1 MDDNKRN
8 YEIFSVLLNESEE
21 GISFAVA
28 SPKLQKKLA
37 AWARAGQVGTFD
49 YLDLPEEDRNYK
61 FTNIQPLFILHPDLT
76 SFLLFNAQ
84 EALITREDYLQLNF
98 SRDMLIRTH
107 KNIIFFVTKNVYEN
121 IVRIAHDINS
131 STKLKVFFEDEESY
145 SKDDAKSAK
154 DGETAGSGHAAK
166 IAIGTES
173 NGAKSDGGSAA
184 EMVERELDGDVP
196 GGTMEKLREDLLHG
210 KLTVVFGR
218 YPQGENGEVEP
229 LLWRVLRVKGSMVLL
244 ITEKLID
251 AVAYNIVDRSVTW
264 ETCTLRKWM
273 NEDFIWEAFDEEE
286 ASHITEVHVKNS
298 NNKKNDTDGGND
310 TRDQVFALSIE
321 EANGYFQNDRDRV
334 AEVTPYA
341 IRRGSYYTQKK
352 LLPSDSVPYKMGWWW
367 LRSPGLY
374 SSDAAC
380 VFTGGIVSA
389 DGHGVSSYGAS
400 ARPALW
406 IHLQSEIC

>member
-1 MDDNKRN
+1 MSTTDVNGTMSTLLSRISLRKLDLCSNVLDREVVVEETMDNNKRN

-28 SPKLQKKLA
+28 SPKLQKKIA

-49 YLDLPEEDRNYK
+49 YLDLPVEDRNYK
-61 FTNIQPLFILHPDLT
+61 FTNIQPLFILHPDIT

-131 STKLKVFFEDEESY
+131 STKLRVFFEDEEPS
-145 SKDDAKSAK
+145 S
-154 DGETAGSGHAAK
+154 
-166 IAIGTES
+166 I
-173 NGAKSDGGSAA
+173 
-184 EMVERELDGDVP
+184 LDGDVP
-196 GGTMEKLREDLLHG
+196 GGTMEKLREDLFCG
-210 KLTVVFGR
+210 RRTVIFGR

-229 LLWRVLRVKGSMVLL
+229 LLWRVLHVKGSMVLL

-251 AVAYNIVDRSVTW
+251 AVAYNKFYGSVTW

-273 NEDFIWEAFDEEE
+273 NKNFIWEAFDEEE
-286 ASHITEVHVKNS
+286 ASHIAEVRVKNP
-298 NNKKNDTDGGND
+298 NNQHYDTDGGND
-310 TRDQVFALSIE
+310 TKDKVFALSIE
-321 EANGYFQNDRDRV
+321 EAKGYFLSDRDRV

-341 IRRGSYYTQKK
+341 IGRGSYYTQTKQMLSELK
-352 LLPSDSVPYKMGWWW
+352 VGWWW
-367 LRSPGLY
+367 LRSPY
-374 SSDAAC
+374 NE
-380 VFTGGIVSA
+380 GGIAA
-389 DGHGVSSYGAS
+389 DVHPDGRIDEYGDYVIS
-400 ARPALW
+400 FGGSVRPALW
-406 IHLQSEIC
+406 VHP